1 MKFVTSSMI
10 QVLLFGA
17 LDALFITQGPDQ
29 AWPVMSLFVVGELGA
44 TAVVCSLIV
53 RQFGKAQVSN
63 VLMTAVVGFIVS
75 HLGILTVLHQG
86 LLSSHA
92 PRGPGQSTLAW
103 MELTLRVGLIVV
115 IASTAGV
122 LLSRRPRASA
132 PTPSVNTSKIRRWP
146 DRLA

>member
-17 LDALFITQGPDQ
+17 LDALFITQGPDR
-29 AWPVMSLFVVGELGA
+29 AWPVMGLFVVGELGA
-44 TAVVCSLIV
+44 TALVCSLIV
-53 RQFGKAQVSN
+53 RQFGKAQVSD

-92 PRGPGQSTLAW
+92 PHRPGQSTLAW

-115 IASTAGV
+115 MASTAGV
-122 LLSRRPRASA
+122 LLSRRLRASA
-132 PTPSVNTSKIRRWP
+132 PTRNVNTSKMHRWP